1 MYFKMLVLSF
11 VLVLRFFTNEVM
23 ASDLKI
29 GVVRRSGLEED
40 LVLAGARAVANEL
53 RSEGGPELNIES
65 RLASDETEASNAI
78 KEFTS
83 EKVKGI
89 MVSYSPESSQDAIR
103 VQTLNGI
110 PAVIYGGYTAVSGVV
125 AVFGTDNYLCGQR
138 LMDTLATEI
147 ESHGMV
153 AQFLVAFV
161 VTCIV
166 NRVKGARDEQA
177 TKFRD
182 IQIAKVAYGGPDT
195 NEAAN
200 AIQDVFSAYP
210 RLNGWLMVVNY
221 ILPVA
226 TPNGNQSGVKWVSA
240 DPALDQSLDQ
250 IKEGKARAL
259 LVQSFNDWANDPAPS
274 CRQVVCRRV
283 ITTSLVPTLRW

>member
-125 AVFGTDNYLCGQR
+125 AVFGTDNYFVWPAAEE
-138 LMDTLATEI
+138 MDTLAT
-147 ESHGMV
+147 
-153 AQFLVAFV
+153 
-161 VTCIV
+161 
-166 NRVKGARDEQA
+166 RD
-177 TKFRD
+177 
-182 IQIAKVAYGGPDT
+182 
-195 NEAAN
+195 
-200 AIQDVFSAYP
+200 
-210 RLNGWLMVVNY
+210 
-221 ILPVA
+221 
-226 TPNGNQSGVKWVSA
+226 
-240 DPALDQSLDQ
+240 
-250 IKEGKARAL
+250 
-259 LVQSFNDWANDPAPS
+259 
-274 CRQVVCRRV
+274 
-283 ITTSLVPTLRW
+283 